1 MEGYL
6 RLEDGTRERYF
17 WRNVEY
23 KSEKH
28 LTDEELIEVDKA
40 KVIFKKEMLIIIAE
54 RDAKIAKLP
63 KKEQASAFAAL
74 RDSDLYWTKEEV
86 DNTHAIPVRVD
97 NKHDGYLMSKYLNT
111 EWDFIK
117 GEDYD
122 YYGYHEVQLTGPELR
137 KLATIHRVIELE
149 SEEYRDEYCPVFLV
163 MYDDKMS
170 KNALGAIH
178 PIDVTRDHAV
188 AGICKA
194 VGAEERTS
202 AGELNSITQQ
212 VMVLE
217 NEDKDL
223 DDLSQTIGRK
233 KALDFINSE
242 KRLTM
247 FDVGMLGTVSTAVA
261 IIFSIVMFA
270 LGYNMGAP

>member
-6 RLEDGTRERYF
+6 RTEDGTRERYF
-17 WRNVEY
+17 WRNVEF

-28 LTDEELIEVDKA
+28 LTDEELVEVDKA
-40 KVIFKKEMLIIIAE
+40 KILFKLEMFAIIKE
-54 RDAKIAKLP
+54 RDERIAKLP
-63 KKEQASAFAAL
+63 NGEQKAAL
-74 RDSDLYWTKEEV
+74 AALEDSDLYWTREEV
-86 DNTHAIPVRVD
+86 NMVHSIPIRVD
-97 NKHDGYLMSKYLNT
+97 NKHDAYLMSRYLNT
-111 EWDFIK
+111 EWDFIN

-122 YYGYHEVQLTGPELR
+122 YYGYHDIKLTGPELR

-170 KNALGAIH
+170 KDSLGAIA

-188 AGICKA
+188 AGLCKA
-194 VGAEERTS
+194 VGAEERTA
-202 AGELNSITQQ
+202 AGELNSITEQ

-247 FDVGMLGTVSTAVA
+247 FDVGMLGTVAVPIA
-261 IIFSIVMFA
+261 IVFSIVMFV